1 MSKLETATKI
11 MELIQGDDK
20 QRQLGF
26 DQFSQ
31 NLSKEFIRF
40 LMNRGLN
47 YEDAKDVCQITTI
60 KIFKKAETLKE
71 LRYARTWMYQ
81 ILRRSLFDFERKKQ
95 KYQKMFEEFDDELNM
110 NTKKVDENKLD
121 GEYYDQSDCVEEQM
135 NKFSKENPERSQA
148 LRLQMDGFDI
158 KFIADS
164 IGRTP
169 GATKEYLNQCRKKVS
184 PWIEKCLKIGSR

>member
-81 ILRRSLFDFERKKQ
+81 ILRRSLFDFEKK
-95 KYQKMFEEFDDELNM
+95 K
-110 NTKKVDENKLD
+110 TKI
-121 GEYYDQSDCVEEQM
+121 
-135 NKFSKENPERSQA
+135 SKN
-148 LRLQMDGFDI
+148 
-158 KFIADS
+158 
-164 IGRTP
+164 
-169 GATKEYLNQCRKKVS
+169 V
-184 PWIEKCLKIGSR
+184 

>member
-1 MSKLETATKI
+1 MSNLETATKI

-60 KIFKKAETLKE
+60 NYIVNMCKISFL
-71 LRYARTWMYQ
+71 
-81 ILRRSLFDFERKKQ
+81 
-95 KYQKMFEEFDDELNM
+95 
-110 NTKKVDENKLD
+110 
-121 GEYYDQSDCVEEQM
+121 
-135 NKFSKENPERSQA
+135 
-148 LRLQMDGFDI
+148 
-158 KFIADS
+158 
-164 IGRTP
+164 
-169 GATKEYLNQCRKKVS
+169 
-184 PWIEKCLKIGSR
+184 